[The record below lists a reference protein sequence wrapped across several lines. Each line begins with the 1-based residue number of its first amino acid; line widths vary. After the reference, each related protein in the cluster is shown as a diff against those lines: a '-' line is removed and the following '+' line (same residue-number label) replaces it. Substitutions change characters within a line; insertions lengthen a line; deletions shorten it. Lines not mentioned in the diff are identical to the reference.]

1 MYGSRVEEVLGKA
14 LTAAIEART
23 PVPEAFMADYLRGL
37 PRRTTEVSTEDSEKP
52 ADTNKTVPRRLL
64 RTPSMQAKDLGL
76 DVRQK
81 DSNNWFI
88 CHESMLSDPL
98 FTALFKECGVPRKL
112 RDQEKW
118 RNHPNR
124 DHSGLCDQ
132 FYVVAL
138 TEEAVDQYKY
148 LLRMSSYR
156 WADRKVGPPPDCLAM
171 PANYLWFF
179 EVVKDRKVLG
189 WVDFISNIMIGVD
202 ATVEVMADRTRLD
215 PGAAHAHS
223 PTAHLP
229 TLPRQVMAGF
239 YATLQTVGHWMYL
252 DDIGRDPEHSIASML
267 KMALSRCWIF
277 QETAFGS
284 LDDIGVERVL
294 TKLHELGEEA
304 SDEVRGAID
313 EFEGAKDV
321 SSLSAEAQAGLEKL
335 STYIMAAEQLA
346 VLLSRRGWQE
356 WVAKMNDTFD
366 EQDEK
371 LPLMPDY
378 GPMAQAYDNLGY
390 LLVRRICGDDAAHT
404 IPNDRSS
411 EVEPW
416 WLDAAA
422 FKSKE
427 AYPEE

>member
-1 MYGSRVEEVLGKA
+1 
-14 LTAAIEART
+14 
-23 PVPEAFMADYLRGL
+23 
-37 PRRTTEVSTEDSEKP
+37 
-52 ADTNKTVPRRLL
+52 
-64 RTPSMQAKDLGL
+64 
-76 DVRQK
+76 
-81 DSNNWFI
+81 
-88 CHESMLSDPL
+88 
-98 FTALFKECGVPRKL
+98 
-112 RDQEKW
+112 
-118 RNHPNR
+118 
-124 DHSGLCDQ
+124 
-132 FYVVAL
+132 
-138 TEEAVDQYKY
+138 
-148 LLRMSSYR
+148 
-156 WADRKVGPPPDCLAM
+156 M

-189 WVDFISNIMIGVD
+189 WVDFISNIMIGVGTSGRVSD
-202 ATVEVMADRTRLD
+202 GARPTPLPRSSLRSSRYRRHRGGDGGVLRLAADGGPLDVPRRHRTR
-215 PGAAHAHS
+215 
-223 PTAHLP
+223 
-229 TLPRQVMAGF
+229 
-239 YATLQTVGHWMYL
+239 
-252 DDIGRDPEHSIASML
+252 PEHSIASML

-356 WVAKMNDTFD
+356 WIAKMNDTFD

-378 GPMAQAYDNLGY
+378 GPMATAYDNLGY

-427 AYPEE
+427 AYPEEYRPAWLLHEEIMKKLLSIKNRGLPVLHVIDIFTRVQNVKASKPILRMRQVTRRPPPPPLSPARRPAPSPPRPHPRPHPRPSSLLLLFLPPLHPLISSPHLPPLSAARAARDEDLGDDLPLPTRCTKTNLEHMQFAKRSIRRRRRLLRL